1 MLDFS
6 EFLKVPATYRFVKLC
21 EYASNKLLF
30 LLFDGSITLSKKTGG
45 DCALHNTYYVVRI
58 LPLFFSENK
67 SSSSDFLQTSSLV
80 SIV

>member
-1 MLDFS
+1 MNFY
-6 EFLKVPATYRFVKLC
+6 KVPASLQICTIMRICFRISRSSCYLT
-21 EYASNKLLF
+21 EEIPQL
-30 LLFDGSITLSKKTGG
+30 KKQEAT
-45 DCALHNTYYVVRI
+45 CAPHNTYYVVRI